1 MKPLDRIKAKVN
13 AQRYEISDFYA
24 VCPIPYA
31 ILHSK
36 KRDKDIVRWRQI
48 GMVWLR
54 LSGKTTVNAASHF
67 SRDHSTCIWAEGC
80 VADSFEKYGD
90 EVIREYVEEL
100 VCFVEGNVMQSE
112 DMNVNEA
119 VCAVLIN
126 NRLMIK
132 LVTK

>member
-1 MKPLDRIKAKVN
+1 MKNIDRIKSKVN
-13 AQRYEISDFYA
+13 AQRYEMSDFYA
-24 VCPIPYA
+24 VCPIPKA
-31 ILHSK
+31 DLHSR

-54 LSGKTTVNAASHF
+54 LSGNTTVIAASHF
-67 SRDHSTCIWAEGC
+67 SLDHSTCIWAEGC

-90 EVIREYVEEL
+90 EVIRDYLEDL
-100 VCFVEGNVMQSE
+100 VRFVEGNVMQSE

-126 NRLMIK
+126 NRLMQMI
-132 LVTK
+132 

>member
-1 MKPLDRIKAKVN
+1 MKTLDRIKSKVN
-13 AQRYEISDFYA
+13 AQRYEMSDFYA
-24 VCPIPYA
+24 VCPIPKA
-31 ILHSK
+31 DLHSR

-54 LSGKTTVNAASHF
+54 LNGNTTVIAASHF
-67 SRDHSTCIWAEGC
+67 SLDHSTCIWAEGC

-90 EVIREYVEEL
+90 NVIRDYVEDL
-100 VCFVEGNVMQSE
+100 VRFVEGNVMQSE

-126 NRLMIK
+126 NRIMEML
-132 LVTK
+132 